1 MIDPPKAQVRRVTWE
16 QGRQEQREEWARMT
30 MEERLRN
37 SARLTKEMCSLFG
50 RATRVPGT
58 PYTLVRVARRKR

>member
-16 QGRQEQREEWARMT
+16 WARMT

-37 SARLTKEMCSLFG
+37 SATLTKERCSLFG

-58 PYTLVRVARRKR
+58 PYTLVRVARRRR